1 MVAWMEYAMCHRGV
15 CIGTVGGN
23 AGIQEKNAQ
32 MDEHPIFGAAHILC
46 LAYWRQFV
54 FPNDVRQCGVMW
66 MFRRIGAF
74 YACGLVCE
82 KYGAVGAC
90 LGAFCNGSCQIH
102 E

>member
-1 MVAWMEYAMCHRGV
+1 MCHRGM

-32 MDEHPIFGAAHILC
+32 MHEHPIFGAAHILC
-46 LAYWRQFV
+46 LAYWCQFV
-54 FPNDVRQCGVMW
+54 FPNDVRQSGVMW

-74 YACGLVCE
+74 HTCRFFCE
-82 KYGAVGAC
+82 KYSAVGAC
-90 LGAFCNGSCQIH
+90 LGAFYNGSCQIH